1 MDKISPIKARIL
13 QFIEN
18 QGIQKKEFCDKTNI
32 SYSNLKGK
40 SLKSEIGGEY
50 LINIVKVYGEI
61 SPEWLLTGKGDM
73 LKSSEKNLE
82 EESSENIKLYKKLL
96 EAKDNELAQKQEI
109 ILSLKDHI
117 NTLKNM
123 PSMGDSSAN
132 VG

>member
-1 MDKISPIKARIL
+1 
-13 QFIEN
+13 
-18 QGIQKKEFCDKTNI
+18 
-32 SYSNLKGK
+32 
-40 SLKSEIGGEY
+40 
-50 LINIVKVYGEI
+50 
-61 SPEWLLTGKGDM
+61 M